1 MIEIH
6 THKLFAILACKLNSE
21 IWLISETFSYFSMR
35 LLPHTLK
42 IACNKCKLA
51 NATGG
56 GVHINARRAQLN

>member
-6 THKLFAILACKLNSE
+6 TNKLFAILACKLNSK

-42 IACNKCKLA
+42 IACNKCKISS
-51 NATGG
+51 ATGG
-56 GVHINARRAQLN
+56 GVNIIARTAQLN